1 MFSMTLTLHFTKSAQ
16 AYLRKILFC
25 TLSGINFMV
34 VVQNDHHT
42 DHDVFG
48 HLMITILN
56 YLTLLSREK
65 KTVRVASVYLK

>member
-1 MFSMTLTLHFTKSAQ
+1 
-16 AYLRKILFC
+16 
-25 TLSGINFMV
+25 MV

>member
-1 MFSMTLTLHFTKSAQ
+1 
-16 AYLRKILFC
+16 
-25 TLSGINFMV
+25 MV

-48 HLMITILN
+48 YLMIKILN

-65 KTVRVASVYLK
+65 KAVRVASVYLK

>member
-1 MFSMTLTLHFTKSAQ
+1 
-16 AYLRKILFC
+16 
-25 TLSGINFMV
+25 MV

-42 DHDVFG
+42 DHDVFE